1 MVVDGMVGVR
11 FIVIPDLI
19 RNLSHRQRLLDQP
32 RLVGGAEDAR
42 DAFDIVKFLF
52 LEFGVAARDDDERV
66 GGQLMGPAHQVT
78 GLFFRRFR
86 DRAGVDDIDVGHGVP
101 RDDLQ
106 AMGDESALV
115 GGGFRIV
122 QLAA

>member
-1 MVVDGMVGVR
+1 M
-11 FIVIPDLI
+11 
-19 RNLSHRQRLLDQP
+19 
-32 RLVGGAEDAR
+32 RLVGAAEDAR
-42 DAFDIVKFLF
+42 DALDIVKLFF
-52 LEFGVAARDDDERV
+52 LEFCVAARDDDERV
-66 GGQLMGPAHQVT
+66 GGQLMGPAHQVA
-78 GLFFRRFR
+78 GFFLRRFR